1 VPETKSIPDSL
12 TRDQTVIID
21 FTDKSVSIPLIIL
34 GALFFLF
41 IVIQISGRLLAGRN
55 QPQWEDYLKTQK
67 FKPREVRQIAYRN
80 KILKNRIENSSA
92 RGIYVVIDTAGNI
105 LYIKRGNK
113 VLQQAVVSCG
123 SGSILEEPN
132 GNRKW
137 VFDTP
142 RGEFIVQSKLRNPVW
157 VKPDWAFIEEGEKIP
172 QNENERIEAGVL
184 GEYALGFGEGYF
196 IHGTLYSRMLGRNV
210 THGCIRIGDNDLKM
224 LYRSVPIGARLY
236 IY

>member
-1 VPETKSIPDSL
+1 MPETANTPGSP
-12 TRDQTVIID
+12 TREKTVIID

-34 GALFFLF
+34 GSLFFLF

-55 QPQWEDYLKTQK
+55 QPQWGNYLKSQK
-67 FKPREVRQIAYRN
+67 LKPREVRQMAYRN
-80 KILKNRIENSSA
+80 KILKSRIENSSTQ
-92 RGIYVVIDTAGNI
+92 GIYVVIDTAGNK

-172 QNENERIEAGVL
+172 QDENDRLEEGVL

-224 LYRSVPIGARLY
+224 LYRSVPAGARLF